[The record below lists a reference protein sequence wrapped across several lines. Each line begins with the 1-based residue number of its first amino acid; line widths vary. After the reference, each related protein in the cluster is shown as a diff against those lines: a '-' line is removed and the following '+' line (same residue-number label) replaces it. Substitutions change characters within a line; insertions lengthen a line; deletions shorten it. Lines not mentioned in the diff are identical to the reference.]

1 MARTTG
7 CVGRARWGLLVTASL
22 LASFLIG
29 ARLTSAQ
36 VFRDSTPK
44 ARIEGRIDAL
54 IASRTAIEPGAGIFV
69 PLGTY
74 VRAGVIGGVGPITN
88 PLRMTGRVEL
98 VSRFL
103 LDPLYEHRWGP
114 YVAGGLGIGDIG
126 VAPHPYLVALVGVE
140 GPRWGPVTP
149 ALEAGVGNGVRVGFA
164 LRRSQVK
171 GWR

>member
-1 MARTTG
+1 MARTRTG
-7 CVGRARWGLLVTASL
+7 LALLVIVSL
-22 LASFLIG
+22 LAS
-29 ARLTSAQ
+29 ARVVDAQ

-44 ARIEGRIDAL
+44 ARIEGRLDAL
-54 IASRTAIEPGAGIFV
+54 IASRTATELGAGIFV

-74 VRAGVIGGVGPITN
+74 VRSGLIGGVGPITN
-88 PLRMTGRVEL
+88 PVGVTGRVEL
-98 VSRFL
+98 VGRFL

-114 YVAGGLGIGDIG
+114 YVAGGLG
-126 VAPHPYLVALVGVE
+126 VAARPSRPSRPYLLVLLGLE

-149 ALEAGVGNGVRVGFA
+149 AVEAGLGAGIRLGFA

>member
-1 MARTTG
+1 VALTRS
-7 CVGRARWGLLVTASL
+7 CLAFFVTVLL
-22 LASFLIG
+22 LAD
-29 ARLTSAQ
+29 ARAAHAQ

-44 ARIEGRIDAL
+44 ARIEGRLDAL
-54 IASRTAIEPGAGIFV
+54 IGDRTAIEPGAGIFV

-74 VRAGVIGGVGPITN
+74 VRAGIVGGVGPITN
-88 PLRMTGRVEL
+88 PLRITGRAEVIG
-98 VSRFL
+98 RFL
-103 LDPLYEHRWGP
+103 LDPLYEHHWGP
-114 YVAGGLGIGDIG
+114 YIAAGLGEGSIG
-126 VAPHPYLVALVGVE
+126 VAPHPYLLALLGVE

>member
-1 MARTTG
+1 MARSRIRVALG
-7 CVGRARWGLLVTASL
+7 VILSL
-22 LASFLIG
+22 LAG
-29 ARLTSAQ
+29 AQVADAQ

-44 ARIEGRIDAL
+44 ARIEGRLDAL

-74 VRAGVIGGVGPITN
+74 VRAGLVGGVGPITH
-88 PLRMTGRVEL
+88 PLRVTGRAEL
-98 VSRFL
+98 VGRFL

-114 YVAGGLGIGDIG
+114 YIAGGLG
-126 VAPHPYLVALVGVE
+126 VASRPYLLVLLGLE

-149 ALEAGVGNGVRVGFA
+149 AIEAGVGSGIRLGFA

>member
-1 MARTTG
+1 MARTAIGLTPT
-7 CVGRARWGLLVTASL
+7 RLGLLVIAFL
-22 LASFLIG
+22 LASAGL
-29 ARLTSAQ
+29 ANAQ

-44 ARIEGRIDAL
+44 TRIEGRLDAL

-74 VRAGVIGGVGPITN
+74 VRAGFVAGVGPITN
-88 PLRMTGRVEL
+88 PLRATGRAEL
-98 VSRFL
+98 IGRFL

-114 YVAGGLGIGDIG
+114 YVAGGLGVGSLG
-126 VAPHPYLVALVGVE
+126 VAPHPYLVAVLGLE
-140 GPRWGPVTP
+140 GPRWGLVTP